1 MSWTLTIHL
10 TGGDRTYDI
19 LYNGWDFPDE
29 VGAKGAHLTQS
40 LKLTIKSAEA
50 FALFLS
56 ETSRLV
62 KAEVKHDNT
71 VMFEGVIRPYL
82 SVSARGNYEEPI
94 SVQVMDYTE
103 ALHIVSGEDRNDCGG
118 YTLAQCV
125 DYLFNLAGITTT
137 RDYPAAF
144 SSDTVEYLPIKSSE
158 YYDAIL
164 TNLLFERGGWDYKFT
179 PGHVKF
185 YKTEAEAQ
193 PNTTISDI
201 RDSLSINRED
211 YWADGISVKYMKL
224 KSDDIVLFRQD
235 AEIPFS
241 DSGAVFPARTN
252 PSATL
257 SYPGG
262 VTFTGARGLLY
273 DGTYNAGEPTD
284 EPPSGKG
291 QVSWSPEYNEKSG
304 SEITPVSISNVS
316 VKCSWD
322 KVSIKQ
328 ENPVA
333 DNITVSGARLF
344 VGFKG
349 TFTFNE
355 IPLTGPQ
362 WAPQWHITASGH
374 VVYLC
379 GDSEEYVENTTGSR
393 PENTTRTLKY
403 VYDSTM
409 AQNYAKRELKRQK
422 TAGITYSFK
431 SLTAYEAGTFH
442 LLNDSVT
449 GVQTTVRVL
458 SCRQAANGIY
468 TIKAEGADIFSLPET
483 VLKALYYSDMFRV
496 AQSDFRII
504 SDLTDLA
511 EGQTA
516 NLQLAGA
523 VVNAGDDVTFSWKL
537 NGVSIGTGKTK
548 EIAASSLS
556 SGSNE
561 VTCSIVYNSNVIQT
575 ASITLN
581 LDGASQVVPQF
592 YVSTSKMLVQ
602 GGSWLNGYP
611 YGYSGYLWRR
621 LKIVNSNGG
630 VTYTDPVYIL
640 KLEDVDTNLVTNEI
654 QYGLSTSDIVYNFP
668 SRSFGYDEDSDEFE
682 FGFEDVAEW
691 TSDYDNWYKGLYVWQ
706 RLKTTDA
713 DGVVTYG
720 EPTYAKSTTEALING
735 CILDI
740 VVIDSDGDGDTHT
753 WEKNLADSTTDV
765 LLQFKLIS
773 RSYQSITAFKS
784 ALQSLSLSF
793 CKASAV
799 FSNVVLTNVTPS
811 AENFDD
817 ANNLVTLTYS
827 YTFKKN
833 VNADSIVINALIE
846 DGYLKEDGTTY
857 SLETTATSTLNSVDV
872 TEFDVFGG
880 LFATDAIA
888 EQYFQEQNGGLLEGY
903 TYAVSDTT
911 ATDYLSLRT
920 YVNGSWVSL
929 STSGLP
935 STRIS
940 GICSK
945 AQKTVLSMVQTGS
958 VTATDYGYFN
968 ILIANVVTA
977 DFIGAKKINLQN
989 NGVIWGGGV
998 TLQNDVP
1005 LKGSDGYYTID
1016 DDGGFVIDSDGLMQA
1031 VGAKFE
1037 KITIGRESKLY
1048 GEVINSTS
1056 GGTEVFR
1063 TIMDEGDTSNIAGAN
1078 TGNAGYLASEWKTH
1092 LLSWF
1097 ASNMT
1102 AGTRYGASGSFIT
1115 SGNNSVTIQEA
1126 IRLTSLGSSVTN
1138 YSQSSNQEQTVELFR
1153 SSWSKKTIRLP
1164 SVTVKRGYRHNGGS
1178 INTVGA
1184 LRLFIRK
1191 SDSTETSLVNVPS
1204 EDYVSISPPQ
1214 MTWTL
1219 SNVDIPAGA
1228 TLYVTYGYQSTTFV
1242 EYQVGTA
1249 TVSYSDADNFTVG
1262 VNLIDSGGDTY
1273 NMDDYYVYD
1282 SSGNPSYLG
1291 GSTSFTVGSA
1301 TTTTASALT
1310 PFYKLA
1316 YSTAPSGT
1324 LVSSLFSAKSFTVNG
1339 VDKTSLVSS
1348 INATSTAITITTTDG
1363 SYTFR
1368 TGSFASKGAFSF
1380 SFSTLADALGA
1391 KAKNLMPIDSSGS
1404 VGSAGTKWNAVYAN
1418 YVDGSSSARKNKHDI
1433 HDYLGDAIDII
1444 KRTKVVSYVYN
1455 ENIEPSGQ
1463 IRYGFIADDT
1473 PEELATPSHNKMDT
1487 GSCIGIL
1494 IKAVQELSAEL
1505 DRLKGV

>member
-158 YYDAIL
+158 YYDAVL

-185 YKTEAEAQ
+185 YKTEAEEQ
-193 PNTTISDI
+193 PNTAISDI
-201 RDSLSINRED
+201 RDSLNINRED

-224 KSDDIVLFRQD
+224 KSDNIVLFRQD
-235 AEIPFS
+235 AEIPYS
-241 DSGAVFPARTN
+241 DSGVVFPARTN
-252 PSATL
+252 PSARL

-262 VTFTGARGLLY
+262 VTFTDARGLLY
-273 DGTYNAGEPTD
+273 DGTYNASEPTD

-322 KVSIKQ
+322 KVNIKQ

-333 DNITVSGARLF
+333 DNITVSGARLY

-504 SDLTDLA
+504 SDITDLA

-581 LDGASQVVPQF
+581 LHGASQVVPQY

-654 QYGLSTSDIVYNFP
+654 QYGLSTSDTTYNFP
-668 SRSFGYDEDSDEFE
+668 FKGFGYDENSDEFE
-682 FGFEDVAEW
+682 FGFEDVTEW
-691 TSDYDNWYKGLYVWQ
+691 SSDYDNWYKGLYVWQ

-720 EPTYAKSTTEALING
+720 EPTYCKEITEGLFASCQFELVVENSEFVVDKSQNGSFQYSARLVVTGYSDSALATTMRNVSVLNEDGSSTGISNVSYSAYSSGVIAFNISKSTDSMQIKISVDGLYGESASALMSAKDITSYVMFAGCVTTNTLPVTRLDGTNLVTDDYFIAGIEITTYPTGWSAIDSDEKALLTISKGTPFIYIGNQTWKKIGSVTNMDIAMGCLGGILDAGVDMTDSNNMYYTWLVNLVAQNAVIANLFTKNLVFSKDGIMWGGDVTVDADGRPVKTANGYTIGSEGGFVVDASGFFQCKEALIESATIHNSTIDGSSVING
-735 CILDI
+735 TIENYDATSGEVVFKTNKISQSPIQLKASKIDGTSVPSAYSKQEWYDVLNSWLSSLDENVSYAATGSI
-740 VVIDSDGDGDTHT
+740 FNVVSALFVRRSVGGAKTKVVNGKCSGSSSGQWRWDNDTGQQIYVSAEINGNYTAGFLWVDQYNSRIDVSVYNSDGTIYSTPIHREPVSARYQSSKTNSFYIPKGGYVVGTVAGGGGQSYYVNSGYFYLYYSESENFSEGINIIYDSENHILLSDIPRTGYGTSDTYLNVDNVVKSITMTANST
-753 WEKNLADSTTDV
+753 WEVNKYYR
-765 LLQFKLIS
+765 F
-773 RSYQSITAFKS
+773 
-784 ALQSLSLSF
+784 
-793 CKASAV
+793 
-799 FSNVVLTNVTPS
+799 
-811 AENFDD
+811 
-817 ANNLVTLTYS
+817 S
-827 YTFKKN
+827 YTSGYEPVNTSFA
-833 VNADSIVINALIE
+833 VTSLLSNADFE
-846 DGYLKEDGTTY
+846 FPDGTT
-857 SLETTATSTLNSVDV
+857 
-872 TEFDVFGG
+872 
-880 LFATDAIA
+880 
-888 EQYFQEQNGGLLEGY
+888 
-903 TYAVSDTT
+903 
-911 ATDYLSLRT
+911 
-920 YVNGSWVSL
+920 
-929 STSGLP
+929 
-935 STRIS
+935 
-940 GICSK
+940 
-945 AQKTVLSMVQTGS
+945 
-958 VTATDYGYFN
+958 
-968 ILIANVVTA
+968 
-977 DFIGAKKINLQN
+977 
-989 NGVIWGGGV
+989 
-998 TLQNDVP
+998 
-1005 LKGSDGYYTID
+1005 
-1016 DDGGFVIDSDGLMQA
+1016 
-1031 VGAKFE
+1031 
-1037 KITIGRESKLY
+1037 
-1048 GEVINSTS
+1048 
-1056 GGTEVFR
+1056 R
-1063 TIMDEGDTSNIAGAN
+1063 TIAYIKYKSDELVIYTTD
-1078 TGNAGYLASEWKTH
+1078 
-1092 LLSWF
+1092 
-1097 ASNMT
+1097 
-1102 AGTRYGASGSFIT
+1102 
-1115 SGNNSVTIQEA
+1115 NNSYDF
-1126 IRLTSLGSSVTN
+1126 LTANGN
-1138 YSQSSNQEQTVELFR
+1138 YYR
-1153 SSWSKKTIRLP
+1153 S
-1164 SVTVKRGYRHNGGS
+1164 H
-1178 INTVGA
+1178 
-1184 LRLFIRK
+1184 
-1191 SDSTETSLVNVPS
+1191 E
-1204 EDYVSISPPQ
+1204 
-1214 MTWTL
+1214 
-1219 SNVDIPAGA
+1219 VDIS
-1228 TLYVTYGYQSTTFV
+1228 V
-1242 EYQVGTA
+1242 
-1249 TVSYSDADNFTVG
+1249 
-1262 VNLIDSGGDTY
+1262 
-1273 NMDDYYVYD
+1273 M
-1282 SSGNPSYLG
+1282 
-1291 GSTSFTVGSA
+1291 SA
-1301 TTTTASALT
+1301 IL
-1310 PFYKLA
+1310 
-1316 YSTAPSGT
+1316 
-1324 LVSSLFSAKSFTVNG
+1324 
-1339 VDKTSLVSS
+1339 
-1348 INATSTAITITTTDG
+1348 
-1363 SYTFR
+1363 
-1368 TGSFASKGAFSF
+1368 GAF
-1380 SFSTLADALGA
+1380 AQ
-1391 KAKNLMPIDSSGS
+1391 NLMPIYNSNLQR
-1404 VGSAGTKWNAVYAN
+1404 VGSGYVGSETEPWYQGWAETGWLQGSARARKDNVERMSDNAVEIIRS
-1418 YVDGSSSARKNKHDI
+1418 VD
-1433 HDYLGDAIDII
+1433 
-1444 KRTKVVSYVYN
+1444 VVSFTYKCDKGNPKGY
-1455 ENIEPSGQ
+1455 
-1463 IRYGFIADDT
+1463 RHYGFIADDT
-1473 PEELATPSHNKMDT
+1473 DERLSSPFHNVMEI
-1487 GSCIGIL
+1487 GNCIGIL

>member
-125 DYLFNLAGITTT
+125 DYLFNLAGISTT

-158 YYDAIL
+158 YYDAVL

-185 YKTEAEAQ
+185 YKTEAEEQ

-201 RDSLSINRED
+201 RDSLNINRED

-224 KSDDIVLFRQD
+224 KSDNIVLFRQD
-235 AEIPFS
+235 AEIPYS

-262 VTFTGARGLLY
+262 VTFTDARGLLY

-333 DNITVSGARLF
+333 DNITVSGARLY

-362 WAPQWHITASGH
+362 WSPQWHITASGH

-379 GDSEEYVENTTGSR
+379 GDSEEYVENTSGSR
-393 PENTTRTLKY
+393 PEKTTRTLKY
-403 VYDSTM
+403 VYDATM

-422 TAGITYSFK
+422 TAGITYTFK

-561 VTCSIVYNSNVIQT
+561 VTCSIVYNANVIQT

-581 LDGASQVVPQF
+581 LDGASQVVPQY

-654 QYGLSTSDIVYNFP
+654 QYGLSTSDTVYNFP
-668 SRSFGYDEDSDEFE
+668 SRGFGYDENSDEFE

-706 RLKTTDA
+706 RIKTTAA
-713 DGVVTYG
+713 DGTITYSSPIYAEELTESLYASCVFELAPEHPHFIVNKASSIKSIYAVRLLVTGYSPTDLAAPISAVTVLNFDGSSTGISEIAWSGQDITFKVARNTDAEQIVITATGLYG
-720 EPTYAKSTTEALING
+720 ETAECSMTADNQT
-735 CILDI
+735 
-740 VVIDSDGDGDTHT
+740 VID
-753 WEKNLADSTTDV
+753 A
-765 LLQFKLIS
+765 
-773 RSYQSITAFKS
+773 
-784 ALQSLSLSF
+784 
-793 CKASAV
+793 
-799 FSNVVLTNVTPS
+799 
-811 AENFDD
+811 
-817 ANNLVTLTYS
+817 
-827 YTFKKN
+827 
-833 VNADSIVINALIE
+833 
-846 DGYLKEDGTTY
+846 
-857 SLETTATSTLNSVDV
+857 
-872 TEFDVFGG
+872 FGG
-880 LFATDAIA
+880 LFATDALA
-888 EQYFQEQNGGLLEGY
+888 EEYFNAEYDGFMDGY
-903 TYAVSDTT
+903 TYAVNDKDN
-911 ATDYLSLRT
+911 AHHLSLRT
-920 YVNGSWVSL
+920 YVEGSGWVYL
-929 STSGLP
+929 SSSGL
-935 STRIS
+935 SHDRIS
-940 GICSK
+940 MICGK
-945 AQKTVLSMVQTGS
+945 AQQSVLNMVEEGS
-958 VTATDYGYFN
+958 VTASDFGYFRIIITN
-968 ILIANVVTA
+968 IVTA
-977 DFIGAKKINLQN
+977 DFIGSKVIQIQN
-989 NGVIWGGGV
+989 DEDGNPGVIYGGAYDANGNLVNANGKGFYLDANGTFKVYEATITNITIDGKSKFKGEIESDVLKTKLDAATQGESFSADSSNKNPVAYLGSELASYINSNPTYSSGTRYSASGKIGAHTICGVVYYQSAPGNNTLYSNGSMGSSGGGYTFSYGGSPV
-998 TLQNDVP
+998 ARRIRV
-1005 LKGSDGYYTID
+1005 KGIAPMDYD
-1016 DDGGFVIDSDGLMQA
+1016 FVYNWHRPKVSI
-1031 VGAKFE
+1031 
-1037 KITIGRESKLY
+1037 
-1048 GEVINSTS
+1048 VI
-1056 GGTEVFR
+1056 GGTET
-1063 TIMDEGDTSNIAGAN
+1063 TI
-1078 TGNAGYLASEWKTH
+1078 AS
-1092 LLSWF
+1092 
-1097 ASNMT
+1097 
-1102 AGTRYGASGSFIT
+1102 SGSGSEFWGQT
-1115 SGNNSVTIQEA
+1115 TA
-1126 IRLTSLGSSVTN
+1126 IREHRTSFDQTFDVPPNTAFSVKIGGYSYSLNQIYGELYIYDNISEVCGSGLNFFKSGSMTKYTASSLLTSTYYTETPTFTANGVQPWTWTI
-1138 YSQSSNQEQTVELFR
+1138 SN
-1153 SSWSKKTIRLP
+1153 KNAYP
-1164 SVTVKRGYRHNGGS
+1164 GS
-1178 INTVGA
+1178 IHPLYTFSWDSSPSSESSSSMFYSTPTYTLVDADGNTVTPA
-1184 LRLFIRK
+1184 VNY
-1191 SDSTETSLVNVPS
+1191 LVWTAS
-1204 EDYVSISPPQ
+1204 SI
-1214 MTWTL
+1214 
-1219 SNVDIPAGA
+1219 
-1228 TLYVTYGYQSTTFV
+1228 
-1242 EYQVGTA
+1242 
-1249 TVSYSDADNFTVG
+1249 DAN
-1262 VNLIDSGGDTY
+1262 GD
-1273 NMDDYYVYD
+1273 
-1282 SSGNPSYLG
+1282 
-1291 GSTSFTVGSA
+1291 
-1301 TTTTASALT
+1301 ASALLSST
-1310 PFYKLA
+1310 RYVRSYSVSVVLA
-1316 YSTAPSGT
+1316 NAPKGVYLGNTFPISG
-1324 LVSSLFSAKSFTVNG
+1324 APNIG
-1339 VDKTSLVSS
+1339 AVDKPFGVSYADQWIDTSSRDRKED
-1348 INATSTAITITTTDG
+1348 IED
-1363 SYTFR
+1363 Y
-1368 TGSFASKGAFSF
+1368 TGS
-1380 SFSTLADALGA
+1380 ALEIINDT
-1391 KAKNLMPIDSSGS
+1391 KIVQFHYK
-1404 VGSAGTKWNAVYAN
+1404 SAEG
-1418 YVDGSSSARKNKHDI
+1418 
-1433 HDYLGDAIDII
+1433 
-1444 KRTKVVSYVYN
+1444 
-1455 ENIEPSGQ
+1455 EN
-1463 IRYGFIADDT
+1463 RFLNYGFIAEDT
-1473 PEELATPSHNKMDT
+1473 REELASPSHKVMVT

-1494 IKAVQELSAEL
+1494 MKAVQELAAEL
-1505 DRLKGV
+1505 NKLKGV